1 MKLYGIEVPSP
12 IVIMDIQ
19 IAFKTIMIYPGSKV
33 LVLSDLK
40 ERKKSLEVDTK
51 SWLMI

>member
-1 MKLYGIEVPSP
+1 MKWYGIEVPSP

-19 IAFKTIMIYPGSKV
+19 TAFKTVMIYLGSKV

-40 ERKKSLEVDTK
+40 ERRV
-51 SWLMI
+51 